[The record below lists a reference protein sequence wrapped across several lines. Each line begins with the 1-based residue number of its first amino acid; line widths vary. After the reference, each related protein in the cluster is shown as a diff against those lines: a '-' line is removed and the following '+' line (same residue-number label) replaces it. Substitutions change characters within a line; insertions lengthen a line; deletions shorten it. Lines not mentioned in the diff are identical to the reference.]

1 MMRGKRV
8 GLRVQSALCSAIY
21 AKALRVDPNE
31 PDFNVGEAVNL
42 MATDARTACRLFTF
56 GHQLWAAP
64 LVTAAAIAGLCL
76 LIGYAAVGG
85 VLVVIASMACTA
97 ELTKRVKRRQR
108 AMERVR
114 DDRLALLNE
123 RVSAPRGVGRNRRAF
138 AKRAPPRSR
147 KGAEGRAQGGVY
159 SLYTGQVR
167 RGHPRRQG
175 LRDGVRVFGRRRRA
189 PTPRARAP

>member
-1 MMRGKRV
+1 MRGKRV
-8 GLRVQSALCSAIY
+8 GLRVQAALCSAIY

-85 VLVVIASMACTA
+85 VLVVLASMACTA

-123 RVSAPRGVGRNRRAF
+123 CVSAPRGVPGIGA
-138 AKRAPPRSR
+138 RSR
-147 KGAEGRAQGGVY
+147 NEPIHPFAQRGRGAR
-159 SLYTGQVR
+159 
-167 RGHPRRQG
+167 PRR
-175 LRDGVRVFGRRRRA
+175 RVFLVHRTGTSRA
-189 PTPRARAP
+189 SASSRSSRWSPRVRPPSARSDDASSST